1 MMRRKTRS
9 GELGIVTTL
18 TPSHTPLLL
27 LLLLAEV
34 SPSAALRSPRW
45 ESARRSCL
53 ARSLRC
59 TTELSATRMHK
70 RRAPAPAPAIC
81 CDEDECG
88 GSGGCDED
96 EDDEE
101 EEVLSMGSGAGDTDR
116 RDTGSAKASPEP
128 LR

>member
-18 TPSHTPLLL
+18 TPSHTPLL

-70 RRAPAPAPAIC
+70 RRAPAPAIC